1 MKAVKRTIAI
11 GAATFAIALV
21 ILFPARVLYQW
32 TAPANVQINGISG
45 TIWNGS
51 AAEGTVSG
59 IYFRNLDWQFRPLAL
74 ARGLLAYRVRLEP
87 AGGFVEGEAG
97 VSFGGNVVARNL
109 NAALS
114 LGEAVQ
120 VAMISGVNAEITVQ
134 LDRLELEDGWPTH
147 ILGTAG
153 VSELLIRNLS
163 ATPIGSYQAEFQP
176 GEDAIVATVEDI
188 SGVLELAGT
197 LRLTPE
203 RNYSLIGRVGAR
215 NDAPASV
222 TQQLQLLGSPD
233 SRGLREFRFEGTL

>member
-1 MKAVKRTIAI
+1 MKALKRIIAI
-11 GAATFAIALV
+11 GVATFAVALI

-32 TAPANVQINGISG
+32 AAPANVQINGISG
-45 TIWNGS
+45 TIWKGR

-59 IYFRNLDWQFRPLAL
+59 IYFRKLDWQFRPLAL
-74 ARGLLAYRVRLEP
+74 ARGQLAYRVRLEP
-87 AGGFVEGEAG
+87 AGGFAEGEAG
-97 VSFGGNVVARNL
+97 FSFGGNVAVRNL

-114 LGEAVQ
+114 LGDAVQ
-120 VAMISGVNAEITVQ
+120 VAMMSGVNADITLQ
-134 LDRLELEDGWPTH
+134 LDRLELEDGWPTQ

-153 VSELLIRNLS
+153 VSDLVIRNLS
-163 ATPIGSYQAEFQP
+163 STPIGSYQAEFQP

-203 RNYSLIGRVGAR
+203 RNYSLIGRVGAKD
-215 NDAPASV
+215 DAPSSV